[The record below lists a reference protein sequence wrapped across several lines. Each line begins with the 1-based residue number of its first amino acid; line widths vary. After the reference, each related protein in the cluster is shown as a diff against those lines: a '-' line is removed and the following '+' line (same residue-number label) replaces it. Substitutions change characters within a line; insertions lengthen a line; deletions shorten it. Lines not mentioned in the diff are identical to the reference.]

1 MAPRFK
7 KLLRDDA
14 RNEYPVTTRL
24 VSQLIDLIDRG
35 EMRPGERLLS
45 ERDLARKLSVSRQSL
60 RTGIASLV
68 MIGVLKSRHGQGTF
82 VSPDILLR
90 QSNSP
95 PMCGGFVSSQLF
107 EAQIRIEA
115 IVAELAMPRLTH
127 KHMGELAEEVVEMHA
142 ALDDPQKYSIH
153 SMRFH
158 RIIARAASNAILYA
172 MLETITTNLYKSRL
186 HWNLP
191 SQDLRKSADIH
202 REIYRAIRSRNA
214 PQVKRLIE
222 ENLRTTFSHME
233 VVHDR
238 GTRGDVPAGG
248 TAQLSNGS
256 YG

>member
-14 RNEYPVTTRL
+14 SNEYPVSTRL
-24 VSQLIDLIDRG
+24 VAQLIDLIDRG

-45 ERDLARKLSVSRQSL
+45 ERDLARKLNVSRQSL

-90 QSNSP
+90 QLNSP

-107 EAQIRIEA
+107 EAQIRIEG

-127 KHMGELAEEVVEMHA
+127 KHMGELAEEIVEMHA
-142 ALDDPQKYSIH
+142 ALDDPQKYAVH

-158 RIIARAASNAILYA
+158 RIIARAASNAILCA
-172 MLETITTNLYKSRL
+172 VLETITTNLYRSRVYCI
-186 HWNLP
+186 LP
-191 SQDLRKSADIH
+191 SQDLKKSAEIH
-202 REIYRAIRSRNA
+202 REIYKAIRSRDA
-214 PQVKRLIE
+214 SQAKRLIE
-222 ENLRTTFSHME
+222 VQLRTTFSHME
-233 VVHDR
+233 VVHNLD
-238 GTRGDVPAGG
+238 TRGVVPTDG